1 MSLGEELPQFSAFQ
15 LEELLSRY
23 EQGIDYHFAESGVD
37 PLRLSTLLD
46 WAGEGARAQL
56 DATALNYPEVNGNLA
71 LRQLIADR
79 YPGAGPENVLVTV
92 GASEANFIL
101 AQTLLAAGDR
111 IASVRPTYMQVWGI
125 ARNMGVHVDAFD
137 LCESAGW
144 AVDPDSLAAAVRDD
158 TKLLAVVNPNN
169 PTGAILSDNDRA
181 AIIAAADRVDAWL
194 LADEVYAGAERAE
207 NAPETATLWGCYDKV
222 IAVGSTSK
230 AYGLPGLRTGWIVAP
245 EAVIEALWRRHEYV
259 AVSGSMLGQKLAEIA
274 LSPAVRPKVM
284 SRTRSLIRNGFDV
297 VEAFVARH
305 GNQLSVVPPKA
316 SAMCF
321 IQTHLPISSADL
333 SERLR
338 VEHSLLIPPGELFEA
353 PNHLRFSS
361 ALPADYLTAGLARF
375 SSLLAEIGPGS
386 SA

>member
-1 MSLGEELPQFSAFQ
+1 MALPAFSAFQ

-23 EQGIDYHFAESGVD
+23 EQGIDFHFAESGVD
-37 PLRLSTLLD
+37 PLHLSQLLD
-46 WAGEGARAQL
+46 WAGEEVRASL

-111 IASVRPTYMQVWGI
+111 LATVRPTYMQIWGI
-125 ARNMGVHVDAFD
+125 ARNMGVQVDAFE
-137 LCESAGW
+137 LCESTGW
-144 AVDPDSLAAAVRDD
+144 ALDHDSLSAAVGDD
-158 TKLLAVVNPNN
+158 TKMLAVVNPNN
-169 PTGAILSDNDRA
+169 PTGAILSSADRA

-207 NAPETATLWGCYDKV
+207 NAPETASFWGQYDKV

-245 EAVIEALWRRHEYV
+245 EALIEALWRRHEYV
-259 AVSGSMLGQKLAEIA
+259 AVSGSMLGQKLAEVA
-274 LSPAVRPKVM
+274 LSPTVRPKIIN
-284 SRTRSLIRNGFDV
+284 RTRGLIRGGFEM
-297 VEAFVARH
+297 VEKFVAGH
-305 GNQLSVVPPKA
+305 GNQLSVVSPQA

-321 IQTHLPISSADL
+321 IRTHLPISSAAL
-333 SERLR
+333 CERLR
-338 VEHSLLIPPGELFEA
+338 VEQSILIPPGELFEA
-353 PNHLRFSS
+353 PDHLRFSS
-361 ALPADYLTAGLARF
+361 ALPADYLAAGLQRF
-375 SSLLAEIGPGS
+375 STLLADIGE
-386 SA
+386 A